1 MNRIQRFA
9 AYAAA
14 FEKAVAENDWA
25 AVEPHFTED
34 AVYEI
39 FGPPPFAG
47 RHSPR
52 SDVLAYLRASLDGF
66 DRRFD
71 ERELEVLEGPVERG
85 DSVWLRW
92 RATYR
97 LAGAPPLAVEGE
109 ETATYRGDAILR
121 LEDRFEPNS
130 AAGALAYFGEHAA
143 KLRPP
148 SGG

>member
-25 AVEPHFTED
+25 GVEPHFTAD
-34 AVYEI
+34 AVYEL

-47 RHSPR
+47 CHAPR
-52 SDVLAYLRASLDGF
+52 DAVLAYLRASLDGF

-71 ERELEVLEGPVERG
+71 SRELALLEGPVERG
-85 DSVWLRW
+85 DEVWLRW

-97 LAGAPPLAVEGE
+97 LAGAPPLEVDGE
-109 ETATYRGDAILR
+109 ETATYRGDAICR
-121 LEDRFEPNS
+121 LEDRFEPKS
-130 AAGALAYFGEHAA
+130 AQRALAYFGEHAS
-143 KLRPP
+143 KLKPP
-148 SGG
+148 GGS